1 MVTHVQHNCWS
12 RMDGRF
18 SIRRL
23 VVVWCVR
30 VSEREREREKEKE
43 REGER
48 E

>member
-1 MVTHVQHNCWS
+1 MVTHVQHKCWS

-23 VVVWCVR
+23 VVEWSVR
-30 VSEREREREKEKE
+30 VRVRERERERKKE
-43 REGER
+43 REGEK